1 MKFYEKRRRHP
12 TIIVVTMID
21 IFCVLLIFFIV
32 ATTFRRSNPAI
43 KIALPEATTG
53 QPVSTAEPVLLTVSA
68 DEKIYLDAKEVPLVQ
83 LRETLRQ
90 IGGRTPQPAL
100 AMQADRKASFG
111 FIVKVMDAAK
121 EAGFTSLP
129 AFIEQGNTAPP

>member
-1 MKFYEKRRRHP
+1 
-12 TIIVVTMID
+12 
-21 IFCVLLIFFIV
+21 
-32 ATTFRRSNPAI
+32 
-43 KIALPEATTG
+43 
-53 QPVSTAEPVLLTVSA
+53 
-68 DEKIYLDAKEVPLVQ
+68 
-83 LRETLRQ
+83 LRQ

>member
-1 MKFYEKRRRHP
+1 
-12 TIIVVTMID
+12 MID

-53 QPVSTAEPVLLTVSA
+53 QPVSATEPVILTVAS
-68 DEKIYLDAKEVPLVQ
+68 DEKIYLNAKEIPLAQ

-90 IGGRTPQPAL
+90 LGGQTPQPSL
-100 AMQADRKASFG
+100 AMQADRKAPFG
-111 FIVKVMDAAK
+111 LIVKVMDAAK
-121 EAGFTSLP
+121 EAGFTTLP
-129 AFIEQGNTAPP
+129 AFIEQDSSSPRS